1 MDYLNTLFVALG
13 SINALFVV
21 LGFLAVVLFLEGTY
35 LAWNAYKGPE
45 AKRIEKRLQA
55 MSAGAAG
62 QRSTS
67 LAKQRL
73 LAKTAGLERLLL
85 QIPRIHELDR
95 LILQSG
101 IRLNA
106 AEFIGLTLLAAAGG
120 AVAASLA
127 GLPAFAVIA
136 IGVAAGLA
144 PFFYMQGAK
153 HNRMIV
159 LEQQLPDALDLMAR
173 AMMAGHAFPSA
184 LQMVGDEMLDP
195 IAFEFRIVFDEI
207 NYGISAQEALTNL
220 TTRVPSTDLN
230 YFVIAV
236 LIQRETGGNLAEL
249 LGNISALIR
258 ARLKLLGT
266 VRVLSAEGRLSAW
279 ILTILPFALA
289 FVLQIVNPK
298 FLSVLWTDPIGLK
311 MVGVAM
317 CMMAVGIFAIWRIIK
332 IRV

>member
-1 MDYLNTLFVALG
+1 VNYLYY
-13 SINALFVV
+13 LFVV
-21 LGFLAVVLFLEGTY
+21 LGFLAVVLFLEGMY

-45 AKRIEKRLQA
+45 AKRIERRLRA
-55 MSAGAAG
+55 MSAGAAS
-62 QRSTS
+62 QQNSS
-67 LAKQRL
+67 LIKQRL
-73 LAKTAGLERLLL
+73 LAQSPDMERLLL
-85 QIPRIHELDR
+85 QIPRIHQLDR

-101 IRLNA
+101 LRLSVA
-106 AEFIGLTLLAAAGG
+106 GFIGLMLLAAAGG
-120 AVAASLA
+120 AVFALLASL
-127 GLPAFAVIA
+127 PTFAVIA
-136 IGVAAGLA
+136 IGVATGLA
-144 PFFYMQGAK
+144 PLLYMQGAK
-153 HNRMIV
+153 HNRMIAI
-159 LEQQLPDALDLMAR
+159 EQQLPDALDLMAR

-184 LQMVGDEMLDP
+184 LQMVGDEMPDP
-195 IAFEFRIVFDEI
+195 IASEFRIVFDEI

-258 ARLKLLGT
+258 ARLKLLGA

-289 FVLQIVNPK
+289 FVLQLLNPK
-298 FLSVLWTDPIGLK
+298 FLSVLWTDPTGQK

-317 CMMAVGIFAIWRIIK
+317 CMMAVGIFAMSRIIK